1 MGKERVSSPLRSMG
15 LGIRSSLSAD
25 TDAAEAA
32 AIRTEAP
39 EARVNSE
46 VRTALAP
53 PPSQPRLGAT
63 KPHQMWPQEAGQ
75 EALSFSGTQREGLWA
90 QLHFA
95 PGWLC
100 HHEQASWLLGWV
112 LLDIKG

>member
-75 EALSFSGTQREGLWA
+75 EALSFSGTRREGLWA
-90 QLHFA
+90 QSFTLHLAGCAIMSKLAGFWD
-95 PGWLC
+95 GFYL
-100 HHEQASWLLGWV
+100 
-112 LLDIKG
+112 I